1 MSQGSLVVINKDDS
15 LIRLNSSSK
24 LSQNLEESS
33 LIKSCS
39 KKLNSLSIKRW
50 PEPSI
55 HTLNNARERLRAR
68 LKFKDLAFTLRKSE
82 VVGKDIKRSS
92 HLLNSESMVSE
103 PKSLERQIGDRSV
116 LKLDGV
122 SSWNNNDV
130 VNHDLSDLPK
140 LADRSLDEQP
150 EYMIVSNE

>member
-1 MSQGSLVVINKDDS
+1 
-15 LIRLNSSSK
+15 
-24 LSQNLEESS
+24 
-33 LIKSCS
+33 
-39 KKLNSLSIKRW
+39 
-50 PEPSI
+50 
-55 HTLNNARERLRAR
+55 
-68 LKFKDLAFTLRKSE
+68 